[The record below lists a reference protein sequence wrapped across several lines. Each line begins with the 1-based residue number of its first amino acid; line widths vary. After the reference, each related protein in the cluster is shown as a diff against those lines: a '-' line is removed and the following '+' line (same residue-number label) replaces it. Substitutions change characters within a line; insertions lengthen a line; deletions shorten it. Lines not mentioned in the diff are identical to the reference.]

1 MSAYNLFLIKLFV
14 LFFFAILSHF
24 TLIKFFHRFSA
35 YQPIYNLSPSSHQK
49 KAKTPTLGGV
59 SILLS
64 VWLGWAFFFTASL
77 KVTWLVAMYSVFAL
91 IGLSDDLLALA
102 QKKNKGLS
110 AKQKFSLQCIV
121 ALGFVYLY
129 SIYFSG
135 LDWWHYPF
143 YMFVIVGTSNATNL
157 TDGLDGLLAGCSLIT
172 LFGFYYLMV
181 QSYQVDISKFVVVLI
196 VIVFSFLAY
205 NWNPAKLFMG
215 DTGSLALGACFAGL
229 ALLYADVWILL
240 PLGAVYI
247 LETLSVII
255 QVSYFKRRKKRIFL
269 MAPLHHHFELL
280 GIKEVHVVMLFYAI
294 AFLFSASIYL

>member
-1 MSAYNLFLIKLFV
+1 M
-14 LFFFAILSHF
+14 
-24 TLIKFFHRFSA
+24 
-35 YQPIYNLSPSSHQK
+35 
-49 KAKTPTLGGV
+49 
-59 SILLS
+59 LLS

-215 DTGSLALGACFAGL
+215 DTGSLALGSCFAGL

-240 PLGAVYI
+240 PLGAIYI

-294 AFLFSASIYL
+294 AFLFSVSIYL